1 MCISQK
7 SNEIII
13 FALDLYEVLF
23 RQIDIRRN
31 KTLLWGIEN
40 SQFLTL
46 FQIVDSSLLF
56 RRIYMPRAY
65 MITGVGRNYLSRG
78 WVLGCTSMP
87 ISIIIPTLF
96 FVENIKCI
104 IMNTVKNTKYNK
116 EKILH
121 HIDII
126 KNRYN
131 ISILDNKLIIAN
143 IENGYLYKNGEICY
157 DEIAD
162 IRCNTSFIDIILY
175 SGIVISLSTIDNII
189 TCINLHESFEQGTD
203 ISNVEF
209 SNDRISMNIY
219 KKLSAS
225 LKS

>member
-1 MCISQK
+1 
-7 SNEIII
+7 
-13 FALDLYEVLF
+13 
-23 RQIDIRRN
+23 
-31 KTLLWGIEN
+31 
-40 SQFLTL
+40 
-46 FQIVDSSLLF
+46 
-56 RRIYMPRAY
+56 
-65 MITGVGRNYLSRG
+65 
-78 WVLGCTSMP
+78 
-87 ISIIIPTLF
+87 
-96 FVENIKCI
+96 
-104 IMNTVKNTKYNK
+104 MNAVKNTKYNK

-162 IRCNTSFIDIILY
+162 IRCNASFIEIILY
-175 SGIVISLSTIDNII
+175 SGIVISLSTMDNII

-203 ISNVEF
+203 ISNIEF
-209 SNDRISMNIY
+209 SDERISMNIY

-225 LKS
+225 FKS